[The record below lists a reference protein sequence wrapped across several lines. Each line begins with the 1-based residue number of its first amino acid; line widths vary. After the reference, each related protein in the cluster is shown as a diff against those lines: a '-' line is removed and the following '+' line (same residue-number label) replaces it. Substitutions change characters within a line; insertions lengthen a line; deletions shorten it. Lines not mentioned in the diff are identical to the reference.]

1 MDQAPSARSRSP
13 AQTGKRR
20 EKRGKPVDGAAR
32 AGERDGDEE
41 QQRQGESEERQ
52 RAKKP

>member
-41 QQRQGESEERQ
+41 QRQGESEERQ